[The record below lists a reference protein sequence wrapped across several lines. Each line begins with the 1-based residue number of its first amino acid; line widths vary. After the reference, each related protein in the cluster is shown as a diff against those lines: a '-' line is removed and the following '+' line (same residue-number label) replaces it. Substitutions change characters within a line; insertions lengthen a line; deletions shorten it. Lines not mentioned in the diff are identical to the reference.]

1 MPQITYQ
8 ASAYS
13 VFGYAP
19 QQLQKEASE
28 VQSSATAQCC
38 SHARSVRVHAVV
50 VASEGRMV
58 QANQNSMPSDG
69 ILKITVLH
77 REHDAT
83 SSEAVGEGVRDGGE
97 GREWGRSEVHGY
109 VLAVARSRVH

>member
-1 MPQITYQ
+1 
-8 ASAYS
+8 
-13 VFGYAP
+13 
-19 QQLQKEASE
+19 
-28 VQSSATAQCC
+28 
-38 SHARSVRVHAVV
+38 
-50 VASEGRMV
+50 
-58 QANQNSMPSDG
+58 MPSDG
-69 ILKITVLH
+69 ILKFTVLH

>member
-1 MPQITYQ
+1 MPQITSQ

-58 QANQNSMPSDG
+58 QANQKSMPSDG
-69 ILKITVLH
+69 ILKSQFFTVNMMQLL
-77 REHDAT
+77 RFRWEK
-83 SSEAVGEGVRDGGE
+83 G
-97 GREWGRSEVHGY
+97 
-109 VLAVARSRVH
+109 

>member
-1 MPQITYQ
+1 MPQITSQ

-58 QANQNSMPSDG
+58 QANQKSMPSDG
-69 ILKITVLH
+69 TEAQFFTVNMMQLL
-77 REHDAT
+77 RFRWEK
-83 SSEAVGEGVRDGGE
+83 G
-97 GREWGRSEVHGY
+97 
-109 VLAVARSRVH
+109 